1 MKVTRSEREGVA
13 ILRLVGEFDSFETEE
28 MRRVFD
34 ECFREGKRR
43 VVFDLSD
50 LVFANSTT
58 IAFFISAQK
67 RAREAGGGVV
77 LANPGDFLRKTLK
90 TLGLDLVL
98 ALSPDLDDAI
108 KSVRG

>member
-13 ILRLVGEFDSFETEE
+13 ILRLAGEFDSFETEE
-28 MRRVFD
+28 MRRVFE
-34 ECFREGKRR
+34 ECLREGKRR
-43 VVFDLSD
+43 LVFDLSD

-67 RAREAGGGVV
+67 RAREAGGGVL
-77 LANPGDFLRKTLK
+77 LAKPGEFLRKTLK

-98 ALSPDLDDAI
+98 AMSPSVDDAI
-108 KSVRG
+108 NSLKG